1 MSRGKYTNMKKTFRT
16 LREEI
21 ANVAGS
27 GEIAGLGVTPPDKPA
42 NWGEPGVSRKKQ
54 KELQRKPSV
63 LRRTPPLNEEFRN
76 QMNEG
81 HKLPKDYHFQ
91 DVISDYGRPPDR
103 SYPAKG
109 DGTHHI
115 HVWERIHPNIKGAK
129 FRTTVWID
137 RGSGLVNAHVQSI
150 VRPSSEPDEELH
162 SDLVTLG
169 REGGPKGIVG
179 SAYRDIMNGKTG
191 NHEGHK
197 YGVLIH
203 GEVRRDPNSM
213 NVMLV
218 PGSRSEG
225 AAKMSSRLARE
236 HKGVVRSIVHPQSPD
251 KAREYG
257 TGGHVASREMLHDKN
272 RKRMAG
278 LVDYL
283 SDQIPITHI
292 DPEYRDPLP
301 DKK

>member
-1 MSRGKYTNMKKTFRT
+1 MRKSFKT

-27 GEIAGLGVTPPDKPA
+27 GEIAGMGVTPPDKPA

-54 KELQRKPSV
+54 KELQKNPSV
-63 LRRTPPLNEEFRN
+63 LRRNPPLNEEFRN
-76 QMNEG
+76 RIGEI
-81 HKLPKDYHFQ
+81 HKLPRDYHFQ
-91 DVISDYGRPPDR
+91 NAIDDNGRRPHR
-103 SYPAKG
+103 SYPATG

-115 HVWERIHPNIKGAK
+115 HVWEYDHPVIQGAK
-129 FRTTVWID
+129 FRMTSWVN
-137 RGSGLVNAHVQSI
+137 RGTGLVDAQVQSV

-169 REGGPKGIVG
+169 REGGPKGFVG
-179 SAYRDIMNGKTG
+179 KAYRDMMNGKTG

-197 YGVLIH
+197 YGILIH
-203 GEVRRDPNSM
+203 GDVKLKPNSKEI
-213 NVMLV
+213 MLS

-236 HKGVVRSIVHPQSPD
+236 HKGVVRSIVDPKNPD
-251 KAREYG
+251 AAREYG
-257 TGGHVASREMLHDKN
+257 TGGHVASREMLGKPH
-272 RKRMAG
+272 MGG

-283 SDQIPITHI
+283 SDQIPITHL
-292 DPEYRDPLP
+292 DPKHRDPLP